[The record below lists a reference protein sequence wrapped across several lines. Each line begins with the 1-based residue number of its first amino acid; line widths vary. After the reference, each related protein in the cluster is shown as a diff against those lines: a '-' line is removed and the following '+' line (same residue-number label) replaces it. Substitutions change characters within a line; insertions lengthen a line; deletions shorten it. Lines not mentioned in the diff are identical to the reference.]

1 MNTADYT
8 RAWRTSAPTALGVV
22 LKPGVNVSQ
31 GLTAIGRY
39 LGPRS
44 GLEAVPA
51 ATRAARIEA
60 SSSEGT
66 GQLGEISTLLIIAAI
81 LAMSA
86 ALGSAI
92 WQSRPS
98 LASLRLAGAPPGR
111 LRQVL
116 FMEAALT
123 LSAGCATGVVAGIY
137 GQVVI
142 DRYLK
147 HVTGFPV
154 ASLGASWRPL
164 EILAIV
170 VAAVLALVAIP
181 AWFAARVPLAL
192 ALQDE

>member
-1 MNTADYT
+1 
-8 RAWRTSAPTALGVV
+8 
-22 LKPGVNVSQ
+22 
-31 GLTAIGRY
+31 
-39 LGPRS
+39 
-44 GLEAVPA
+44 
-51 ATRAARIEA
+51 
-60 SSSEGT
+60 
-66 GQLGEISTLLIIAAI
+66 
-81 LAMSA
+81 
-86 ALGSAI
+86 
-92 WQSRPS
+92 
-98 LASLRLAGAPPGR
+98 
-111 LRQVL
+111 
-116 FMEAALT
+116 MEAALT

-170 VAAVLALVAIP
+170 VAAVVALVAIP